1 MLLHCAGPVYYKG
14 YYHLFYQ
21 YNPEGA
27 VWGNIVWGHAVSRD
41 LINWLYLDLALVA
54 DEWYDVQG
62 VWSGSI
68 TIREDGVPII
78 LYTGKSSLINPPNFM
93 QNFSHDRSRYQQILT
108 WSKTFA
114 DWNKGQT

>member
-1 MLLHCAGPVYYKG
+1 MQLPLKKPDDVLMLLHCAGPVYYKG

-78 LYTGKSSLINPPNFM
+78 LYTGKSSLIHPPIFHANL
-93 QNFSHDRSRYQQILT
+93 QS
-108 WSKTFA
+108 
-114 DWNKGQT
+114 